1 MSGDGL
7 PMPGPGGA
15 AQALPVMGGPA
26 KAGLGRVRRPALTLR
41 PAWLQAVPPLATFAV
56 MVWGITGSSY
66 WRDEAAS
73 LSAAER
79 PLGNLIRMLGHVD
92 AVHGAYYVIIWA
104 VVRIGGAGELA
115 TRLPSALAMAVAA
128 AAVTALGRRLVSPRA
143 GLASGLVFAILPE
156 VSWYG
161 QEARSYAMVTALAA
175 VASYLLVRAMRAAGG
190 AGEAAG
196 GAGAGRWLAG
206 YGAALAALGVANLFG
221 LLLIIPHALT
231 VALAW
236 RRAAPRAGSGD
247 CRSAGGGA
255 DHGSAEGRA
264 ADRSSLALGW
274 LAAAAAAVLLVSPLM
289 ALAWVQRGQL
299 AWLSPAGLAGLES
312 LQLLVGTTAMTI
324 AAGAVLACAVAFCV
338 RRGRERRAAAW
349 PRGLTGLAFPW
360 LVLPPAIL
368 LAVSPVTPI
377 YAFRYV
383 MICTPAVALLLGTGL
398 AALGRA
404 AGALAFVLIAALG
417 LPLQLSI
424 RSPGGHGDAILQAD
438 RIVAANMRPG
448 DAVLEFKEENFA
460 QAYPFGIHDLDNVAQ
475 ARTRIASATLIGTF
489 LPDPVVRQRLAQVSR
504 VWVVE
509 YGDRQPLPVLSGLR
523 FRLVRA
529 WQTSDIW
536 LFLYAAESG
545 GTSQ

>member
-7 PMPGPGGA
+7 PMPGH
-15 AQALPVMGGPA
+15 GGPA
-26 KAGLGRVRRPALTLR
+26 HAIPLPAGPARAAPAPARRPALTLR
-41 PAWLQAVPPLATFAV
+41 PGWLQAVPPLATFAV
-56 MVWGITGSSY
+56 VLWGITGSSY

-79 PLGNLIRMLGHVD
+79 PLGNLVRMLGHVD

-115 TRLPSALAMAVAA
+115 TRLPSALAMAAAA

-175 VASYLLVRAMRAAGG
+175 VASYLLVRARQ
-190 AGEAAG
+190 AAG

-206 YGAALAALGVANLFG
+206 YGAVLAALGVANLFG
-221 LLLIIPHALT
+221 LLLIVPHAVT
-231 VALAW
+231 VGMEW
-236 RRAAPRAGSGD
+236 RRSV
-247 CRSAGGGA
+247 S
-255 DHGSAEGRA
+255 DHGVSDHGVSGPGA
-264 ADRSSLALGW
+264 ARSLARGW

-312 LQLLVGTTAMTI
+312 LQLLVGTTTMTI
-324 AAGAVLACAVAFCV
+324 TAVAVLACAVVFCA
-338 RRGRERRAAAW
+338 RRGRQRLAGAW
-349 PRGLTGLAFPW
+349 PRGLTGVAVPW
-360 LVLPPAIL
+360 LVLPPAML

-417 LPLQLSI
+417 LPFQLFI

-438 RIVAANMRPG
+438 RIVAASMRPG

-475 ARTRIASATLIGTF
+475 ARTPIRSATLIGTF

-509 YGDRQPLPVLSGLR
+509 YGDREPLPVLSGLR

>member
-7 PMPGPGGA
+7 PMPGQGGA
-15 AQALPVMGGPA
+15 APALPVPAGPA
-26 KAGLGRVRRPALTLR
+26 RAGYGRVRRPALTLR
-41 PAWLQAVPPLATFAV
+41 PAWQAVPPLATFAV
-56 MVWGITGSSY
+56 VLWGITGSSY

-79 PLGNLIRMLGHVD
+79 PLGNLVRMLGHVD

-104 VVRIGGAGELA
+104 VVRVGGAGELA
-115 TRLPSALAMAVAA
+115 TRLPSALAMAAAA

-175 VASYLLVRAMRAAGG
+175 VASYLLVRALQAAGGAGETAGG

-196 GAGAGRWLAG
+196 GAGARRWLAG
-206 YGAALAALGVANLFG
+206 YATVLAALGVANVFG
-221 LLLIIPHALT
+221 LLLIVPHALT
-231 VALAW
+231 VGLAW
-236 RRAAPRAGSGD
+236 RRATDRAGA
-247 CRSAGGGA
+247 R
-255 DHGSAEGRA
+255 
-264 ADRSSLALGW
+264 SLALGW
-274 LAAAAAAVLLVSPLM
+274 LAAATAAVLLVSPLM

-324 AAGAVLACAVAFCV
+324 AASVILACAVAFWA
-338 RRGRERRAAAW
+338 RRGRERLAVAW
-349 PRGLTGLAFPW
+349 PRGLTGLAVSW
-360 LVLPPAIL
+360 LLLPPAIL

-398 AALGRA
+398 PALGRS
-404 AGALAFVLIAALG
+404 AGVLAFVLIAALG
-417 LPLQLSI
+417 LPFQLFI

-460 QAYPFGIHDLDNVAQ
+460 QAYPFGIHDLDNVAL
-475 ARTRIASATLIGTF
+475 ARSRIESATLIGTF

-509 YGDRQPLPVLSGLR
+509 YGDREPLPVLSGLP
-523 FRLVRA
+523 FRLVRT

>member
-1 MSGDGL
+1 ML
-7 PMPGPGGA
+7 
-15 AQALPVMGGPA
+15 
-26 KAGLGRVRRPALTLR
+26 
-41 PAWLQAVPPLATFAV
+41 
-56 MVWGITGSSY
+56 WGITGSSY

-79 PLGNLIRMLGHVD
+79 PLGNLVRLLGHVD
-92 AVHGAYYVIIWA
+92 AVHGAYYVLIWA
-104 VVRIGGAGELA
+104 VVRIGGAGELV
-115 TRLPSALAMAVAA
+115 TRLPSALAMAAAA
-128 AAVTALGRRLVSPRA
+128 AAVTALGRRLVSTRA

-161 QEARSYAMVTALAA
+161 QEARSYAMATALAA
-175 VASYLLVRAMRAAGG
+175 VASYLLVRALQAAGG
-190 AGEAAG
+190 AGDAAG

-206 YGAALAALGVANLFG
+206 YGAVLAALGVANLFG
-221 LLLIIPHALT
+221 LLLIIPHAVT
-231 VALAW
+231 VRLAW
-236 RRAAPRAGSGD
+236 RRSVSDHSLSGA
-247 CRSAGGGA
+247 RP
-255 DHGSAEGRA
+255 
-264 ADRSSLALGW
+264 LALRW
-274 LAAAAAAVLLVSPLM
+274 LAAAAAALLLVSPLM

-312 LQLLVGTTAMTI
+312 LQLLAGTTAMTI
-324 AAGAVLACAVAFCV
+324 AAGAVLACAVAFCA
-338 RRGRERRAAAW
+338 RRGRERLAAAW
-349 PRGLTGLAFPW
+349 PRGLTGLAAPW

-404 AGALAFVLIAALG
+404 AGAIAFVLIAALG
-417 LPLQLSI
+417 LPLQLFI

-489 LPDPVVRQRLAQVSR
+489 LPGPVVRQRLARVPR

-509 YGDRQPLPVLSGLR
+509 YGDREPLPVLSGLR

>member
-7 PMPGPGGA
+7 AMPSHGGA
-15 AQALPVMGGPA
+15 AQAMPVPAGPA
-26 KAGLGRVRRPALTLR
+26 QYEPSKGVRRPALTLR
-41 PAWLQAVPPLATFAV
+41 PAWLQAVPPLVTFAV
-56 MVWGITGSSY
+56 ALWGITGSSY

-79 PLGNLIRMLGHVD
+79 PLGNLVRMLGHVD

-115 TRLPSALAMAVAA
+115 TRLPSALAMAAAA

-143 GLASGLVFAILPE
+143 GLAAGLVFAILPE

-175 VASYLLVRAMRAAGG
+175 FATYLLVRALQAAGRVGGAAGG

-206 YGAALAALGVANLFG
+206 YGAVLAVLGVANLFG
-221 LLLIIPHALT
+221 LLLIVPHAVT
-231 VALAW
+231 VGLAC
-236 RRAAPRAGSGD
+236 R
-247 CRSAGGGA
+247 RSASDREPSGRGA
-255 DHGSAEGRA
+255 AR
-264 ADRSSLALGW
+264 SLARGW
-274 LAAAAAAVLLVSPLM
+274 LTAAAAAVLLVSPLM

-299 AWLSPAGLAGLES
+299 AWLSQAGLAGLES

-324 AAGAVLACAVAFCV
+324 AAGTVLACAVAFCA
-338 RRGRERRAAAW
+338 RRGPERLAAAW
-349 PRGLTGLAFPW
+349 PRGLTGLAVPW

-417 LPLQLSI
+417 LPFQLFI

-448 DAVLEFKEENFA
+448 DAVLEFKQENFA

-475 ARTRIASATLIGTF
+475 ARTPVQSATLIGTF
-489 LPDPVVRQRLAQVSR
+489 LPDPVLRQRLTRVSR

-509 YGDRQPLPVLSGLR
+509 YGHREPLPVLSGLR

-536 LFLYAAESG
+536 LFLYA
-545 GTSQ
+545 GTSR

>member
-7 PMPGPGGA
+7 PMPSQGGA
-15 AQALPVMGGPA
+15 AHALPVPAGPA
-26 KAGLGRVRRPALTLR
+26 RAGYGRVRRPALTLR

-56 MVWGITGSSY
+56 VLWGITGSSY

-79 PLGNLIRMLGHVD
+79 PLGNLVRMLGHVD

-115 TRLPSALAMAVAA
+115 TRLPSALAMAAAA
-128 AAVTALGRRLVSPRA
+128 AAVTALGRRLLSPRA

-175 VASYLLVRAMRAAGG
+175 VASYLLVRALQ
-190 AGEAAG
+190 AAG
-196 GAGAGRWLAG
+196 GAGAGRWLAA
-206 YGAALAALGVANLFG
+206 YGAVLAALGVVNLFG
-221 LLLIIPHALT
+221 LLLIVPHAVT
-231 VALAW
+231 VGMEW
-236 RRAAPRAGSGD
+236 RRSVSGHGVSGHGVSGHGAAR
-247 CRSAGGGA
+247 
-255 DHGSAEGRA
+255 
-264 ADRSSLALGW
+264 SLALGW
-274 LAAAAAAVLLVSPLM
+274 LAAAAAAVLLVSPLT

-299 AWLSPAGLAGLES
+299 AWLSPAGLAGLAS
-312 LQLLVGTTAMTI
+312 MQLLVGTTAMTI
-324 AAGAVLACAVAFCV
+324 AAGAVLACAVAFCA
-338 RRGRERRAAAW
+338 RRGQERLAVAW
-349 PRGLTGLAFPW
+349 PRGLTGLAVPW

-398 AALGRA
+398 AALGRS
-404 AGALAFVLIAALG
+404 AGTLAFVLIAALG
-417 LPLQLSI
+417 LPFQLFI

-460 QAYPFGIHDLDNVAQ
+460 QAYPFGIHDLDNVAL
-475 ARTRIASATLIGTF
+475 ARSRIESATLIGTF

-509 YGDRQPLPVLSGLR
+509 YGDREPLPLLSGLP
-523 FRLVRA
+523 FRLVRT
-529 WQTSDIW
+529 WQASDIW

>member
-7 PMPGPGGA
+7 PMPGQGGA
-15 AQALPVMGGPA
+15 AHARPAPAGPA
-26 KAGLGRVRRPALTLR
+26 RAGYGRVRRPALTLR

-56 MVWGITGSSY
+56 VLWGITGSSY

-79 PLGNLIRMLGHVD
+79 PLGNLVRMLGHVD
-92 AVHGAYYVIIWA
+92 AVHGAYYVLIWA
-104 VVRIGGAGELA
+104 VVRVGGTGELA
-115 TRLPSALAMAVAA
+115 TRLPSALAMAAAA

-175 VASYLLVRAMRAAGG
+175 VASYLLVRARQAAGD
-190 AGEAAG
+190 
-196 GAGAGRWLAG
+196 AGAGRWLAA
-206 YGAALAALGVANLFG
+206 YGAVLAALGVANVFG
-221 LLLIIPHALT
+221 LLLIVPHAVT
-231 VALAW
+231 VGMEW
-236 RRAAPRAGSGD
+236 RRGVSGHGVSGHGVSGHGAAR
-247 CRSAGGGA
+247 
-255 DHGSAEGRA
+255 
-264 ADRSSLALGW
+264 SLALGW

-289 ALAWVQRGQL
+289 ALAWIQRGQL

-324 AAGAVLACAVAFCV
+324 AAGVVLACAVAFCA
-338 RRGRERRAAAW
+338 RRGRERLTAAW
-349 PRGLTGLAFPW
+349 PRGLTGLAVPW

-398 AALGRA
+398 AALGRS
-404 AGALAFVLIAALG
+404 AGALAFALIAALG
-417 LPLQLSI
+417 LPLQLFI

-438 RIVAANMRPG
+438 RIVAAKTRPG

-460 QAYPFGIHDLDNVAQ
+460 QAYPFGIHDLDNVAL
-475 ARTRIASATLIGTF
+475 ARSRVESATLIGTF

-509 YGDRQPLPVLSGLR
+509 YGGREPLPVLSGLP
-523 FRLVRA
+523 FRLVRT

-536 LFLYAAESG
+536 LFLYAENG